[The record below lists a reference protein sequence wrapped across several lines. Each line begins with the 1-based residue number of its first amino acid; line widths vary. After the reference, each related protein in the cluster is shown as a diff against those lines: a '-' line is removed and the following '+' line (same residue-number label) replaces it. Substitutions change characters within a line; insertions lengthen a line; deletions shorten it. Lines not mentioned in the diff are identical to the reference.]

1 MTQVEKYYVKLLLF
15 VFDVALTNSW
25 IIIIWLMIKRQQII
39 QLEQIF
45 LSLATELLQIDI
57 DWAAKYQLMEQ
68 CGTCQIT
75 SDNPNNNNYGDGDNG
90 NDSDNIIDNILPAGT
105 TLNESERKIMFNFS

>member
-1 MTQVEKYYVKLLLF
+1 
-15 VFDVALTNSW
+15 
-25 IIIIWLMIKRQQII
+25 
-39 QLEQIF
+39 
-45 LSLATELLQIDI
+45 
-57 DWAAKYQLMEQ
+57 MEQ